1 MSDPRHIRI
10 QDYDYELPLRQIAQ
24 YPLEQRDSSS
34 LLLYNCGKT
43 ESHPFLALPYLLPPE
58 SFLVFN
64 DTRVIRARFLFYKTS
79 GAKIEIFCL
88 EPVHPTADLQ
98 LAFSATTES
107 YWKCYIGNARKW
119 KNGRLEL
126 SVNTKAGE
134 TLVWAE
140 KINMEND
147 TAIVRFTW
155 SNNELSFSEIMEAC
169 GHIPLP
175 PYIDR
180 SDNEDDI
187 VRYQTIF
194 ARIQGSVAAPTAGL
208 HFTEK
213 TFALLKQK
221 NILTHW
227 LTLHVGAGTFK
238 PVSSETIGRHNMHF
252 ENYIVTR
259 ELILKL
265 LLHENKPVIPVG
277 TTSMRTLESIY
288 WLGVRILN
296 NELHNDLITNQ
307 WEPYDKNHDNVSLN
321 AALQALLS
329 HFDNHG
335 LSSLNASTGLII
347 APGYKFRVCS
357 GLITNF
363 HLPKSTLLLLVAALI
378 GDDWRK
384 AYDFALENDFRFLS
398 YGDCCLFIPCTQ

>member
-1 MSDPRHIRI
+1 
-10 QDYDYELPLRQIAQ
+10 
-24 YPLEQRDSSS
+24 
-34 LLLYNCGKT
+34 
-43 ESHPFLALPYLLPPE
+43 
-58 SFLVFN
+58 
-64 DTRVIRARFLFYKTS
+64 
-79 GAKIEIFCL
+79 
-88 EPVHPTADLQ
+88 
-98 LAFSATTES
+98 
-107 YWKCYIGNARKW
+107 
-119 KNGRLEL
+119 
-126 SVNTKAGE
+126 
-134 TLVWAE
+134 
-140 KINMEND
+140 
-147 TAIVRFTW
+147 
-155 SNNELSFSEIMEAC
+155 
-169 GHIPLP
+169 
-175 PYIDR
+175 
-180 SDNEDDI
+180 
-187 VRYQTIF
+187 
-194 ARIQGSVAAPTAGL
+194 
-208 HFTEK
+208 
-213 TFALLKQK
+213 
-221 NILTHW
+221 
-227 LTLHVGAGTFK
+227 
-238 PVSSETIGRHNMHF
+238 MHF

-296 NELHNDLITNQ
+296 DELHNDLITNQ

-329 HFDNHG
+329 HFNNHG

-398 YGDCCLFIPCTQ
+398 YGDCCLFIPCT